1 MEKDVKVPKVFI
13 SYSWSSEA
21 HKQWV
26 LDLAN
31 RLEAK
36 SGVEVILDRWHLKI
50 GHDRYKFMEESIRQ
64 ADKVIVICDKTYCEK
79 ANNRVGGVGSETIIL
94 TPEIYEDTKQD
105 KFIPIAMESSGDN
118 QLLLPDF
125 IKSRL
130 VLPILEKGDF
140 EKQYEDL
147 IHLIWD
153 EPRLTPPK
161 RGSKPDFKSS
171 NERNDDYDIVFDKSN
186 SERIIWLLPRGFL
199 LLKDITYQTHDSWAI
214 TVHYFNY
221 NGEWQHG
228 THYHDSYYRDWD
240 RNMEVQFRKLSIP
253 KADWLWCQA
262 PLNLVRDLR
271 DATTIID
278 IAKVIQKE
286 QQCDYPVYYYGPQEP
301 ILLPKVPSD
310 YHFYYKNGKLRDIL
324 EYLNN
329 KQLKNETDL
338 NELHSNALTIRQ
350 STYIECLKFL
360 GEKNPLFHFVKEVLD
375 EYDKSFSIDDLI
387 IWFGRIENILSS
399 TLSHAYNDWNLKN

>member
-1 MEKDVKVPKVFI
+1 MVTPK
-13 SYSWSSEA
+13 
-21 HKQWV
+21 
-26 LDLAN
+26 
-31 RLEAK
+31 
-36 SGVEVILDRWHLKI
+36 
-50 GHDRYKFMEESIRQ
+50 
-64 ADKVIVICDKTYCEK
+64 
-79 ANNRVGGVGSETIIL
+79 
-94 TPEIYEDTKQD
+94 
-105 KFIPIAMESSGDN
+105 
-118 QLLLPDF
+118 
-125 IKSRL
+125 
-130 VLPILEKGDF
+130 
-140 EKQYEDL
+140 
-147 IHLIWD
+147 
-153 EPRLTPPK
+153 
-161 RGSKPDFKSS
+161 
-171 NERNDDYDIVFDKSN
+171 
-186 SERIIWLLPRGFL
+186 GFL

-360 GEKNPLFHFVKEVLD
+360 GEKTPYF
-375 EYDKSFSIDDLI
+375 
-387 IWFGRIENILSS
+387 ILSKKS
-399 TLSHAYNDWNLKN
+399 LMNMINLFQLMI

>member
-1 MEKDVKVPKVFI
+1 MEEDVKVPKVFI
-13 SYSWSSEA
+13 SYSWSSDA

-26 LDLAN
+26 LELAK
-31 RLEAK
+31 RLVAEA
-36 SGVEVILDRWHLKI
+36 GVEVILDRWHLKI
-50 GHDRYKFMEESIRQ
+50 GHDRYKFMEDSIRK

-79 ANNRVGGVGSETIIL
+79 ANNRVGGVGSETMIL

-105 KFIPIAMESSGDN
+105 KFIPIAMESSVNN

-130 VLPILEKGDF
+130 VLPLLDKRDF

-147 IHLIWD
+147 IRLIWD

-161 RGSKPDFKSS
+161 RGNKPDFKNS
-171 NERNDDYDIVFDKSN
+171 NESSDDYDIVFDKSN

-199 LLKDITYQTHDSWAI
+199 LLKDITYEEHDSWAI

-221 NGEWQHG
+221 NGEWQHS

-240 RNMEVQFRKLSIP
+240 DMEIQFRKLSIP
-253 KADWLWCQA
+253 KADWLWCRA
-262 PLNLVRDLR
+262 PLNLVRNLR
-271 DATTIID
+271 NATTIID
-278 IAKVIQKE
+278 IAKVVQSEK
-286 QQCDYPVYYYGPQEP
+286 QCDYPVYYYSSQEP
-301 ILLPKVPSD
+301 IPLHKVPSN
-310 YHFYYKNGKLRDIL
+310 YHYYYKNGKLRDIL
-324 EYLNN
+324 EYLND
-329 KQLKNETDL
+329 KQLNSATDL

-360 GEKNPLFHFVKEVLD
+360 GENNPLFQFVKEVLD
-375 EYDKSFSIDDLI
+375 EYDKSFSLNDLI
-387 IWFGRIENILSS
+387 SWFERIKNILSS
-399 TLSHAYNDWNLKN
+399 TLNHAYDDWNHNN